1 MANDTNSTSKF
12 PAPYINSVDE
22 NESYVNKVDQNK
34 GEIGSRPSGMP
45 KTMLTEKMGI
55 EHVGGQV

>member
-22 NESYVNKVDQNK
+22 SESYVVKVDQNK
-34 GEIGSRPSGMP
+34 GEIGSRASGMP
-45 KTMLTEKMGI
+45 KTMMTEKMSI
-55 EHVGGQV
+55 DHVGGSV

>member
-12 PAPYINSVDE
+12 PAPSINSIDE
-22 NESYVNKVDQNK
+22 NESYVVKVDQNR

-45 KTMLTEKMGI
+45 KTLLTEKMSI
-55 EHVGGQV
+55 DHVGGTI